1 MWPNLYASQLGHVK
15 VYIFIRICEYIKSA
29 YAKEKRKRVV
39 KYAAGFYGPQLGNNF
54 KLRPV
59 QFRQQF
65 MPEARIWPILSPNRE
80 HIKCTAF

>member
-1 MWPNLYASQLGHVK
+1 MP
-15 VYIFIRICEYIKSA
+15 
-29 YAKEKRKRVV
+29 KRKRVV

-54 KLRPV
+54 KVRPV